1 MKQLELLSGAKTA
14 AIGIEAIKHGADAVY
29 IGAERFGARAA
40 AGNSLEDIKKLID
53 FAHLFH
59 ARVYVTINT
68 ILKDNELKEVRELI
82 YKLYDLGADAILV
95 QDMAILQ
102 MDIPPIALHAS
113 TQCDNCTPEKIKF
126 LEDAGFSQVVL
137 ARECGIE
144 QIREIRKRTNVK
156 LEAFIH
162 GALCVS
168 YSGRCYASQFL
179 NGRSANRGEC
189 SQICRLPFDL
199 QDSYGHSYGVKHWLS
214 LKDLNL
220 SDRIEEL
227 AKNGIS
233 SFKIEGR
240 LKDSD
245 YVKNTTGFYNNLLN
259 EIIARNPE
267 YCRSSDGEV
276 RLRFSPDLSRSF
288 NRGFT
293 EYFYNG
299 RISGIDSSSTP
310 KSIGKKIGVVT
321 KVLSDKA
328 FSFNGYDTI
337 NKQDGLCY
345 FDNKNQFQGL
355 KVNKVENSVIYS
367 ASPVSGISSGSILYR
382 NSDAAFLKLLDR
394 ETASRR
400 VGIHIR
406 LNDEYIHASDGK
418 IEINIKTHIGNDK
431 ALTDQKDNIIRQLSK
446 LGDSIYEAKSVS
458 AETSKFYPSSYL
470 STLRREL
477 VKRMD
482 QARLD
487 SHPKEERLPAKQG
500 LTYISKKL
508 DYTAN
513 VYNKAAEEFYHNCGV
528 ESIQPAFEQNENGN
542 KTLMWCRHCLKFMVG
557 LCPKFPNPDNS
568 NDKSKG
574 VPTFLISN
582 KHILRLRFDCKNCEM
597 LLEKE

>member
-1 MKQLELLSGAKTA
+1 MKRLELLSGAKNA

-40 AGNSLEDIKKLID
+40 AGNSLEDIKTLID

-68 ILKDNELKEVRELI
+68 ILKDTELKEVRELI
-82 YKLYDLGADAILV
+82 CKLYDLGTDAILV

-126 LEDAGFSQVVL
+126 LENAGFSQVVL

-199 QDSYGHSYGVKHWLS
+199 QDSYGHSYGIRHWLS

-220 SDRIEEL
+220 SARIEEL

-245 YVKNTTGFYNNLLN
+245 YVKNTTAFYNNLLN
-259 EIIARNPE
+259 KIIARNPE

-276 RLRFSPDLSRSF
+276 RLKFSPDLSRSF

-299 RISGIDSSSTP
+299 RTSGIDSSSTP

-321 KVLSDKA
+321 KVLSDNT
-328 FSFNGYDTI
+328 FSFKGNETI

-345 FDNKNQFQGL
+345 FDNKNMFQGL
-355 KVNKVENSVIYS
+355 KVNKVENSVVYS
-367 ASPVSGISSGSILYR
+367 ASPVYGITSGSILYR
-382 NSDAAFLKLLDR
+382 NSDAEFLKLLDR
-394 ETASRR
+394 ETANRR
-400 VGIHIR
+400 IGISIR
-406 LNDEYIHASDGK
+406 LDDEYIHASDGETG
-418 IEINIKTHIGNDK
+418 ICIKTDIGHEK
-431 ALTDQKDNIIRQLSK
+431 ALTDQNDNIIRQLSK
-446 LGDSIYEAKSVS
+446 LGDSIYEAKSIA
-458 AETSKFYPSSYL
+458 AETSIFYPSSYL
-470 STLRREL
+470 SKLRREL
-477 VKRMD
+477 VKQMN

-487 SHPKEERLPAKQG
+487 THPKEKRLPAKQG
-500 LTYISKKL
+500 LTYIHKNL

-513 VYNKAAEEFYHNCGV
+513 VYNKAAEEFYRNCGV
-528 ESIQPAFEQNENGN
+528 ESIQPAFEQEENGN
-542 KTLMWCRHCLKFMVG
+542 ETLMWCRHCLKFMVG
-557 LCPKFPNPDNS
+557 LCPKFPNKESCDN
-568 NDKSKG
+568 KGKG
-574 VPTFLISN
+574 VPAFLIGD
-582 KHILRLRFDCKNCEM
+582 KHILRLRYDCKNCEM
-597 LLEKE
+597 LVEKE